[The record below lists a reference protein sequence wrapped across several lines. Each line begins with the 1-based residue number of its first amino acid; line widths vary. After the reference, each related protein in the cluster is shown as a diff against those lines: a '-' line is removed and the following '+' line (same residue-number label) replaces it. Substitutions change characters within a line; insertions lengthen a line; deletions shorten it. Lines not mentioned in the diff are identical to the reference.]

1 MTTTVQPEDEVA
13 ILTKT
18 ERRLQSKRTLAQ
30 AGALLSQVRLLVSM
44 MRDKS
49 FSMDWTSKSMI
60 LGALV
65 YFLLPADS
73 VPDIIPIV
81 GYVDDSVVIGV
92 VIRQLTKEIERY
104 REHLRW
110 R

>member
-1 MTTTVQPEDEVA
+1 MTSTVQPEDEVA

-30 AGALLSQVRLLVSM
+30 AGALLSQIRLLVTM
-44 MRDKS
+44 VRDKT
-49 FSMDWTSKSMI
+49 FTMDWTSKSMI

-81 GYVDDSVVIGV
+81 GYVDDSVVIGAV
-92 VIRQLTKEIERY
+92 VRQLSREIERY
-104 REHLRW
+104 KEHLLW
-110 R
+110 K